1 MILTVMTNYV
11 ENTVKNQAIARSA
24 PRGGDR
30 PIFDDLPIW
39 ASAVL

>member
-1 MILTVMTNYV
+1 MILMLMTDSV
-11 ENTVKNQAIARSA
+11 ENTVKKQAIARSA